1 MEKVFLFFFGRN
13 RHVGHSFLSR
23 LLLTGVFL
31 LLVVPLALAQEQRIY
46 IDNFVHDPMDQTA
59 KEHPKT
65 DANGNLYALVK
76 VRPGAKDFKFEF
88 GYIKCI
94 NDGEHDGETWLY
106 VGKSARK
113 VTIRREGYEPLRAVD
128 LGMTLEAGGTYV
140 MQLSYTAPK
149 VQKQMLQFS
158 VKPEGAQAVVMIK
171 AADADNYELF
181 GTTGARSD
189 VAKNL
194 PLGTYAYQVMAENY
208 SMAEGIVV
216 LDNEQET
223 KTEQVA
229 LTPNFS
235 ATTLKVDA
243 DAEIYVDNQL
253 KGTRLWSGALE
264 AGEYNVET
272 RQANHRPSAQRIT
285 VKRGEARTF
294 TLAPP
299 VPITGKMSVISEPSG
314 ATIQI
319 DGKNYGKTP
328 RNVSDVLIGKRTLTV
343 TLPDYK
349 EETMTVNVEEGRT
362 TDVDVSLSRLSAVA
376 INSRRSKQYL
386 KPSQFYV
393 SPTFQAG
400 TFMGAGIALG
410 GYVSNVNVEISFL
423 YGVGGDDTLY
433 KNNDQTKTSTQL
445 EGSFT
450 KYFAGG
456 KVGYG
461 LSLGSNVRL
470 TPQVG
475 AGILGFSH
483 KDKTLPKSSAIVATV
498 GARLDYAFSS
508 HVGLFIAPEGSFAVS
523 QSEGFKAVADVSSKV
538 KGWATGF
545 NCRVGVSFFF

>member
-1 MEKVFLFFFGRN
+1 M
-13 RHVGHSFLSR
+13 
-23 LLLTGVFL
+23 TGVFL

-208 SMAEGIVV
+208 TQAEGLVI
-216 LDNEQET
+216 LDNEMET
-223 KTEQVA
+223 KTERVM
-229 LTPNFS
+229 LSPNFAS
-235 ATTLKVDA
+235 TTLSVDA
-243 DAEIYVDNQL
+243 DAEIYVDGEL
-253 KGTRLWSGALE
+253 KGTRLWSGDLE
-264 AGEYNVET
+264 AGDYNVET
-272 RQANHRPSAQRIT
+272 RQVGHRSSLQRIT
-285 VKRGEARTF
+285 VKKGENQSV
-294 TLAPP
+294 TLIPP
-299 VPITGKMSVISEPSG
+299 IPITGTVSVISEPSG
-314 ATIQI
+314 AKIDI
-319 DGKNYGKTP
+319 DGKSHGFTP
-328 RNVSDVLIGKRTLTV
+328 KNVSGILIGSHKLTLTMSNYQDKV
-343 TLPDYK
+343 IPI
-349 EETMTVNVEEGRT
+349 NVKKDET
-362 TDVDVSLSRLSAVA
+362 TDVEAKMTKHSAVA
-376 INSRRSKQYL
+376 IKSRLANQRL
-386 KPSQFYV
+386 HPNQFYV
-393 SPTFQAG
+393 SPMLQAG

-410 GYVSNVNVEISFL
+410 GYISNVNVEISFL
-423 YGVGGDDTLY
+423 YGIGGDDTLY
-433 KNNDQTKTSTQL
+433 KNNDETKTSTQL

-461 LSLGSNVRL
+461 ISLGSNVRL

-545 NCRVGVSFFF
+545 NGRVGVSFFF